1 MSMTDPVADYLTRIR
16 NAAQAKH
23 RKVDIPASTLKLEMT
38 KILQEFKYIQN
49 FIVIDD
55 EKQGLIRIYLK
66 YLEDESCVIRGL
78 RRISKPGLRQYTGA
92 NKIPRVFNNMG
103 MAIMTTPHGVISDR
117 KARELHVGGEVLC
130 YVW

>member
-38 KILQEFKYIQN
+38 KILHEFKYIQN

-103 MAIMTTPHGVISDR
+103 MAIMTTPNGVISDR